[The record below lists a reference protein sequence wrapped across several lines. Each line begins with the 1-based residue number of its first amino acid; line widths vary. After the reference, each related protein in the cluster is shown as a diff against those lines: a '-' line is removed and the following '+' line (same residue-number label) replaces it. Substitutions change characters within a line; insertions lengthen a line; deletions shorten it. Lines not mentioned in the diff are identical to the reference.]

1 MAIPQLSPYEIPPLP
16 TNQAAHWQLDPK
28 RAALL
33 VHDMQ
38 EYFIAAYDR
47 NANPMSM
54 VLSNIQSIISF
65 EACLTTCGAPASS
78 RMPRQP
84 LSQS

>member
-47 NANPMSM
+47 NANPMST

-65 EACLTTCGAPASS
+65 ADGVFLRATASTALVTSRPA
-78 RMPRQP
+78 
-84 LSQS
+84 